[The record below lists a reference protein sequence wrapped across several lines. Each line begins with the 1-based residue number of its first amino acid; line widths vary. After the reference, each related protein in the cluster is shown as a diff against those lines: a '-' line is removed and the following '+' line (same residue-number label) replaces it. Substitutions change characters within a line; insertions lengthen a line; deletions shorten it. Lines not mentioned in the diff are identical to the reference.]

1 MSEPS
6 PVHTD
11 FEGLAGER
19 FAVTAADWPATAHLT
34 LLRVRTWG
42 APWAEG
48 TRQPFTLQF
57 EGPGD
62 RVLPQG
68 NYQFQHP
75 ALGPLELFMV
85 PIGPIDGVFCYEVV
99 LA

>member
-1 MSEPS
+1 MSGPS

-11 FEGLAGER
+11 FEGLEGQR
-19 FAVTAADWPATAHLT
+19 FPVTATDWPAPAQLT

-48 TRQPFTLQF
+48 TRQPFTLEF

-62 RVLPQG
+62 PFLPQG
-68 NYQFQHP
+68 IYQFQHP
-75 ALGPLELFMV
+75 GLGVLELFVV
-85 PIGPIDGVFCYEVV
+85 PLGPIEGTLRYEIV